1 MGVPL
6 RNQALV
12 AREGLQGK
20 HKGNG
25 SSAFAGRN
33 SAVAS
38 STPERSP
45 SKSFPIVGIRPSP
58 GVEALTP
65 LPKALAA
72 DAGIAFFREPRVYR
86 TLQRMIFPRIMVSL
100 EPAEPVR
107 IWVPGCSS
115 GEEVYSIAIALHEYL
130 GETAMQKGIRIFGT
144 DTSSSNLG
152 KARAAIYSEAATQG
166 LSPERLR
173 RFFVKV
179 YRGYQVAKPIRAMCV
194 FGHHDLTGN
203 HPFSRMDLISCRNLP
218 VHLSPALQRRVLD
231 SFYFALK
238 PTGFL
243 ILGQPES
250 LSMEGTLYSLRD
262 CERHVYS
269 KAKVEVD
276 VGVNEQ
282 ELRRLSAR
290 LMTAAEEER
299 KGIARELHD
308 SVGQRLAG
316 VSLKVSEVESLI
328 SSQPEVAR
336 KLRKIRKE
344 ISEVAKAIH
353 DLSHSLHPA
362 AVSQLGLAAAL
373 EAECA
378 AFSKLH
384 GITVNF
390 SAESV
395 PQSLP
400 DEVALC
406 LYRVAQEGLQN
417 IRKHARAKTASVRL
431 AGRSQEIAIV
441 IQDFGR
447 GFDLHAA
454 RRGDGLGLVSMEERV
469 RLARGSLSVTSKPG
483 DSTRIE
489 VHIPIRAAKIAS

>member
-1 MGVPL
+1 LFG
-6 RNQALV
+6 
-12 AREGLQGK
+12 
-20 HKGNG
+20 
-25 SSAFAGRN
+25 
-33 SAVAS
+33 
-38 STPERSP
+38 
-45 SKSFPIVGIRPSP
+45 
-58 GVEALTP
+58 
-65 LPKALAA
+65 
-72 DAGIAFFREPRVYR
+72 EPQVYQ
-86 TLQRMIFPRIMVSL
+86 TLQRMIFPRIMASL

-130 GETAMQKGIRIFGT
+130 GETAMENRVRIFGT

-152 KARAAIYSEAATQG
+152 KARAAIYSETSTQG

-194 FGHHDLTGN
+194 FGHHDLTRN
-203 HPFSRMDLISCRNLP
+203 HPFSRMDLISCRSLP
-218 VHLSPALQRRVLD
+218 VHLSPALQRRLLD

-243 ILGQPES
+243 ILGQPECLS
-250 LSMEGTLYSLRD
+250 LEGILYSLTN

-269 KAKVEVD
+269 KVKTEAD
-276 VGVNEQ
+276 LAVNQQ

-290 LMTAAEEER
+290 LMAAAEEER

-308 SVGQRLAG
+308 SLGPHLA
-316 VSLKVSEVESLI
+316 SLNLKVAEVKGLLSRR
-328 SSQPEVAR
+328 PELVG
-336 KLRKIRKE
+336 KLGAIGQE
-344 ISEVAKAIH
+344 ISQLAKAIH
-353 DLSHSLHPA
+353 DLSHLLHPA

-378 AFSKLH
+378 AFSRLH

-390 SAESV
+390 SAERV

-417 IRKHARAKTASVRL
+417 IRKHARARTASVRL
-431 AGRSQEIAIV
+431 AGRSQEIAMV

-483 DSTRIE
+483 VGTRIE
-489 VHIPIRAAKIAS
+489 VRIPIKAAKIAS